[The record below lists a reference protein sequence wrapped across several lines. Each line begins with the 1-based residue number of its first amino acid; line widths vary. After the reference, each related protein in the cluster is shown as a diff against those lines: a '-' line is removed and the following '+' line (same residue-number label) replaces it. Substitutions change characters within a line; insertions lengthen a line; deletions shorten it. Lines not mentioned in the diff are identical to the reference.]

1 MITITPEEFRKYTGL
16 DLGVELPD
24 FDDGSNKVT
33 RAISLWTRRVY
44 REVQLNSTRP
54 IPSDDKLT
62 DFQIESI
69 KEAIIE
75 YGLYYLKNGDLYLQ
89 SGFDED
95 KGKLVDPVDLARIRF
110 PIICLDLLRR
120 AGLIRKSFSS
130 HLVFSQTHDNFYS

>member
-1 MITITPEEFRKYTGL
+1 MITITQEEFLKYTGI
-16 DLGVELPD
+16 DLSIELPGLD
-24 FDDGSNKVT
+24 RDSDKVD
-33 RAISLWTRRVY
+33 RAINLWTKRVY
-44 REVQLNSTRP
+44 REAQLNSTRP
-54 IPSDDKLT
+54 IPPDDKLT
-62 DFQIESI
+62 DFQIDSI